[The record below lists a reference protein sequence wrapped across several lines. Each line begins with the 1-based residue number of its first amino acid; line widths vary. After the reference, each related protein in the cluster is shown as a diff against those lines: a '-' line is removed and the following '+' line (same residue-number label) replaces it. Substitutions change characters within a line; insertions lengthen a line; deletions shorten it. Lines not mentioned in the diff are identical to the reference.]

1 MITKHHMAVVPV
13 WGCVLIGGQSRRMG
27 SPKHLL
33 QQDGVT
39 WIERTVSILRPKVE
53 QVVIAGAGH
62 LPASLA
68 GERRVDDVP
77 EIGGP
82 LAGIL
87 AAFRRYPQVSWL
99 VAACDLPDMQDGALQ
114 WLLDCRRPGVLAVM
128 PDLAADGR
136 IEPLLAYY
144 DRACRQLLEKMAADA
159 QPRMNRLR
167 EAEGVITP
175 QPPFPVRISWRNVN
189 TPQDLNHPWPA
200 VNHPAVK
207 TKEKTD
213 NSSKKRKG

>member
-1 MITKHHMAVVPV
+1 MEHRVAADPV
-13 WGCVLIGGQSRRMG
+13 WGCVLIGGKSRRMG
-27 SPKHLL
+27 QPKHLL
-33 QQDGVT
+33 QQDGRT
-39 WIERTVSILRPKVE
+39 WIERAVSVLRPRVA

-68 GERRVDDVP
+68 GDRRVDDVP
-77 EIGGP
+77 GLGGP

-114 WLLDCRRPGVLAVM
+114 WLLEHRRPGVLAVM

-144 DRACRQLLEKMAADA
+144 DRACRPLLEEMATSGR
-159 QPRMNRLR
+159 QRMNRLR
-167 EAEGVITP
+167 HAEGVMTP
-175 QPPFPVRISWRNVN
+175 QPPFPLRISWRNVN
-189 TPQDLNHPWPA
+189 TPQDLFQAPSAAMPA
-200 VNHPAVK
+200 
-207 TKEKTD
+207 EKIEEMTD
-213 NSSKKRKG
+213 NLAIREKR